1 MIFSVFYF
9 GSPKGLFKSHFSFR
23 YKTICGLLLAGE
35 IKTFTGIFK
44 WIPYSV
50 VARDIGTSK
59 PRMKKMVANP
69 SLWTL
74 GEIYRLAELIG
85 YDKKKLLMMAAA
97 EGR

>member
-1 MIFSVFYF
+1 MTD
-9 GSPKGLFKSHFSFR
+9 PR
-23 YKTICGLLLAGE
+23 YSTIRGLLLAGE
-35 IKTFTGIFK
+35 IKNFTSIFT

-59 PRMKKMVANP
+59 PRMKKMVGNP

-74 GEIYRLAELIG
+74 GEIYRLAELIE
-85 YDKKKLLMMAAA
+85 YDKKKLLIMAGA